1 MNFPLRTAFISLL
14 ILEILLF
21 EILAKKI
28 LHFGAT
34 YSEIFP
40 LLQGYFW
47 LFQTSI
53 ENVKKNFFLLTSKR
67 KLQMSGQPAPLCVL
81 TWCGWLRLP
90 LQCFLSCC

>member
-53 ENVKKNFFLLTSKR
+53 ENIKKNFFFK
-67 KLQMSGQPAPLCVL
+67 
-81 TWCGWLRLP
+81 
-90 LQCFLSCC
+90 

>member
-40 LLQGYFW
+40 LLGGYFC

-53 ENVKKNFFLLTSKR
+53 ENIKKIFFLNN
-67 KLQMSGQPAPLCVL
+67 
-81 TWCGWLRLP
+81 
-90 LQCFLSCC
+90 F